1 MEMSKAKSS
10 GVSLTIED
18 AAIAKG
24 MLSRGDRQHDVAAWF
39 GVNGGRITDIHTG
52 KTFGSVLPVFH
63 GLPPPGPY
71 HSPKKARDTR
81 RMLEEAYK
89 DLLEIVQKFEGRL
102 SEL

>member
-1 MEMSKAKSS
+1 MSKAKSS

-39 GVNGGRITDIHTG
+39 GVNGGRIADIHTG
-52 KTFGSVLPVFH
+52 KTFGSVLPVCH
-63 GLPPPGPY
+63 DLPPPGPY
-71 HSPKKARDTR
+71 HSPKKAHDTR
-81 RMLEEAYK
+81 RMLEGAYK
-89 DLLEIVQKFEGRL
+89 DLLEIVRKFEGRL